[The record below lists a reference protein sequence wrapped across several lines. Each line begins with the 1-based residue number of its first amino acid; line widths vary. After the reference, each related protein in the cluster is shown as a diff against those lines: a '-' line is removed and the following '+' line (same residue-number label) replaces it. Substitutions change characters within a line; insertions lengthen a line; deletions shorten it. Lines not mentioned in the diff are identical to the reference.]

1 MSGLPTS
8 RGTGRYSEDG
18 RGYLL
23 ANCAAGAAIAGI
35 PAPLA
40 AGLAIRGLVWSG
52 TPFPWAIATA
62 VACGILLAVAGI
74 LAFLARRSAD
84 PITATR
90 RHVAP
95 VVITVTLAV
104 GIPVGFI
111 FAFYGDPPG

>member
-1 MSGLPTS
+1 
-8 RGTGRYSEDG
+8 
-18 RGYLL
+18 
-23 ANCAAGAAIAGI
+23 
-35 PAPLA
+35 
-40 AGLAIRGLVWSG
+40 
-52 TPFPWAIATA
+52 
-62 VACGILLAVAGI
+62 LLAVAGI

-90 RHVAP
+90 RHVAT